1 MIITGGGPSRAE
13 LHLRAVSPPFSA
25 ALGDQQGGGKA
36 DYFKLANCRILFYVI
51 SNYFFA
57 WYSFHICRG
66 WKSFICCVKS
76 VCFFKKDF
84 FQVSKDDYTF
94 VKQESHGRKLKVTSI
109 GACKEIVLIFCDFN
123 TFLIASQILVLF
135 LSLRFAIT
143 SPQRPLPLGETEG
156 AFSTL
161 LYIFK
166 FDHHVCYST
175 E

>member
-1 MIITGGGPSRAE
+1 MPEELCQVCCKSHYGSLALHSDPS
-13 LHLRAVSPPFSA
+13 P
-25 ALGDQQGGGKA
+25 
-36 DYFKLANCRILFYVI
+36 YI
-51 SNYFFA
+51 FA

-66 WKSFICCVKS
+66 WKTFSFFCVKF
-76 VCFFKKDF
+76 VCLFKKDF

-94 VKQESHGRKLKVTSI
+94 QKQESHGRKLKVTSI

-143 SPQRPLPLGETEG
+143 SPKRPLPLGETEG

-166 FDHHVCYST
+166 FDHHVCYKTDWKLKHFVLSFFLRWPVM
-175 E
+175 EK

>member
-1 MIITGGGPSRAE
+1 MQIISCLYYRQTISNLQTVGS
-13 LHLRAVSPPFSA
+13 
-25 ALGDQQGGGKA
+25 
-36 DYFKLANCRILFYVI
+36 YFTS
-51 SNYFFA
+51 SNYFFV
-57 WYSFHICRG
+57 WYSLHICRG
-66 WKSFICCVKS
+66 WMQLLVFLCVKF
-76 VCFFKKDF
+76 VCLFKKDF

-94 VKQESHGRKLKVTSI
+94 HKEESHGRKLKVTSI

-166 FDHHVCYST
+166 FDHHVCYKT
-175 E
+175 D